1 MAENPTVPI
10 TRKYTTNTIPW
21 VEKYRPKLLT
31 DIVSQNHIIHII
43 ETQIQNNNLPNL
55 LFHGPP
61 GTGKTSTILSI
72 TNKLFPKDVYHDR
85 VLMLNASDERG
96 IKIVRGKI
104 KQFSQKMIAG
114 DIPCKIKIII
124 LDEADAMTDESQYA
138 LRRIMEQYSR
148 TTRFCIICNYITRI
162 IEPLQSRCSNF
173 RFKKCDDTIIK
184 TKLCDILEMENIQ
197 YVEDDIKS
205 IIRICKGDMRKGI
218 TCLQKLSKSANAT
231 ASSANAPAS
240 SMLSKSIKMQHDIID
255 DSFIDNIIT
264 SIADAPLS
272 DMYAIATSIYAHSYM
287 LSDIINGMFEYMI
300 SVRSNG
306 IPDDTKA
313 KIIIMLTKSS
323 TLVHSDE
330 FLQLLKLCAFLKSVL

>member
-1 MAENPTVPI
+1 MIIYLLREMSDHPMPI
-10 TRKYTTNTIPW
+10 TKKNIHKTIPW

-55 LFHGPP
+55 LFYGPP

-72 TNKLFPKDVYHDR
+72 TNKLFPKYIYHDR

-104 KQFSQKMIAG
+104 KQFSQKMISG
-114 DIPCKIKIII
+114 DIPCKIKLII

-162 IEPLQSRCSNF
+162 IEPLQSRCSSF
-173 RFKKCDDTIIK
+173 RFKVLNDNIIK
-184 TKLCDILEMENIQ
+184 IKCHDILKMENIQ
-197 YVEDDIKS
+197 CSEDSINT
-205 IIRICKGDMRKGI
+205 IIRMCNGDLRKGI
-218 TCLQKLSKSANAT
+218 TYLQKLSKST
-231 ASSANAPAS
+231 T
-240 SMLSKSIKMQHDIID
+240 LSTIKLQNDLIK

-264 SIADAPLS
+264 SITETPLE
-272 DMYAIATSIYAHSYM
+272 DIYTVVTCIHAHSYM
-287 LSDIINGMFEYMI
+287 LTDIIDGIYEYMI
-300 SVRSNG
+300 SPRSIG
-306 IPDDTKA
+306 ILDDIKA
-313 KIIIMLTKSS
+313 QIIILLTKSS